1 MIMGSFMMACL
12 GTMVG
17 IWADKW
23 DQQQGI
29 DNFIVF
35 LENLSLISDF
45 GDIKEIIKN
54 INTLSN
60 KLSNVES
67 FKKAKKEYTTE
78 RKNIQRLI

>member
-1 MIMGSFMMACL
+1 MNNNI
-12 GTMVG
+12 
-17 IWADKW
+17 IK
-23 DQQQGI
+23 I

-67 FKKAKKEYTTE
+67 FKK
-78 RKNIQRLI
+78 